1 MSGPR
6 RLWRLL
12 VLSHVGLVLALV
24 LLLLA
29 TGIETLRAS
38 LQDRAE
44 GQATRA
50 ATETLARLDVQRR
63 ELLATADLLG
73 ERPSLHG
80 YLRRGQPKA
89 AAAFV
94 ETFRATA
101 QVDFIAVY
109 RRGELFVA
117 TGVQPPDTERPGL
130 QQEPDGTLWRVESTA
145 VPDAPMQTR
154 ILVAQRVG
162 RDVLPAD
169 GEVRLRLLTAA
180 DILEPAAGGDDE
192 LRTAYRHAWLTG
204 RAETLGPLGDA
215 AVLRIE
221 PVRLDGRADIDAL
234 LVASVPRDAFRE
246 EALGWLLAFALGSL
260 LVAALAAGVAVWLAR
275 RIARPFDRLAESARR
290 LGVGD
295 LETPVE
301 LPDTELAEPLAL
313 AHSLE
318 GMRRQLR
325 AATGQERRQRRELDM
340 VLEGVGDAVVAVDG
354 DEVIRYANRQCL
366 ALLGLPEDAVLG
378 RRFDEVLHPAGDAA
392 PASPLREART
402 GGLAQTAGRY
412 RVRGG
417 ERNLVIRAAAPIG
430 ERQVAML
437 REETSEEASRAMR
450 DAILANLSHE
460 FQTPLSAQMAAIEL
474 LRDHLRD
481 GDDPVA
487 AQLVAAQYR
496 AALRLSQ
503 LVDNLL
509 DSLRLESGEMRLR
522 DEEVDLVAVMEDA
535 LALMQPLL
543 EQRGQRVDA
552 RLPRSA
558 RRLRGDGQRLSQVAV
573 NLLAN
578 ANKFAPD
585 DSTIWV
591 ELDWGAD
598 TVSLWIEDEGPG
610 LPGPDAHADLFAPFR
625 RAPRDE
631 PSQRGTGL
639 GLAIVRA
646 LVERHGGQVVVAPP
660 RHRQGARFGV
670 VLPLGQGSE
679 ARGQGP
685 GDAEGPEARGEE
697 PGKAEGSEARGQGP
711 GNSGQ

>member
-6 RLWRLL
+6 RLSRLL

-24 LLLLA
+24 LLLMA
-29 TGIETLRAS
+29 TGVETLRAS

-50 ATETLARLDVQRR
+50 ATETLSRLDAQRR
-63 ELLATADLLG
+63 DLLATADLLG

-130 QQEPDGTLWRVESTA
+130 QQEPGGTLWRVEAVA
-145 VPDAPMQTR
+145 VPDAPMETR
-154 ILVAQRVG
+154 ILVAHRVG
-162 RDVLPAD
+162 RDVLPGD

-180 DILEPAAGGDDE
+180 DILAPVDGEDE

-221 PVRLDGRADIDAL
+221 PVRLDGRSDIDAL

-260 LVAALAAGVAVWLAR
+260 VVAAVAAGVAVWLAR

-295 LETPVE
+295 LETAVE

-325 AATGQERRQRRELDM
+325 AATGQERRQRRELDT

-366 ALLGLPEDAVLG
+366 ALLGLPEDAVIG
-378 RRFDEVLHPAGDAA
+378 HRFDEVLRPAGDAA

-402 GGLAQTAGRY
+402 GGLAQAAGRY

-430 ERQVAML
+430 DRQVAML

-509 DSLRLESGEMRLR
+509 DSLRLEAGEMRLR
-522 DEEVDLVAVMEDA
+522 DEDVDLVAVVEDA

-552 RLPRSA
+552 RLPRSE

-591 ELDWGAD
+591 ELDWGGEA
-598 TVSLWIEDEGPG
+598 VSLWIEDEGPG

-646 LVERHGGQVVVAPP
+646 LVERHGGEVVVAAP

-670 VLPLGQGSE
+670 VLPL
-679 ARGQGP
+679 
-685 GDAEGPEARGEE
+685 E
-697 PGKAEGSEARGQGP
+697 PGI
-711 GNSGQ
+711 GNRE